1 MPASRIVFIL
11 ISLLIAGLGIFV
23 FLRNPTNGINKRFC
37 LFSHVISIW
46 IFFVFL
52 VLHTTDP
59 ILATFRL
66 KLVFSAA
73 IFIPSTFFFF
83 SSIFPDRKERLIDR
97 YLSISFFVISIFL
110 AFSSSYIVESVSFD
124 KGWPC
129 TKYGP
134 LFSVFWFYF
143 IMCMAHSF
151 YILYR
156 KSVNYYGIKRL
167 QIQYL
172 YFGVAI
178 SVFFGS
184 ITNFL
189 LPVLGVWQV
198 EMFVPLV
205 SIPIP
210 IAVAYAIAKYHL
222 MDISVVIKRS
232 TVYLTLSIAMSAIY
246 FIIGVFL
253 SSILPA
259 SEHRNT
265 ITNVVSIIVTFIA
278 FVSARESIQH
288 VIEKIFFHTRYSHSK
303 ILSDSTTMF
312 SSIHDLSGL
321 LHYAIQYLYVSVG
334 IEKIC
339 ILLKEEETK
348 NYRLKAAINFTPE
361 DNLFLLSQD
370 IIATWLY
377 QNRTVL
383 SRDQLYRFTHSELD
397 RVLEEKLASLNVESC
412 VPVFQKNDLF
422 GIIFLGKKINK
433 KIFIQEDIQMFLA
446 FSGQLAM
453 AANNARLYAGLKEAK
468 VYRDNILQSLKT
480 GVIVMDNNSNL
491 TLINNEAK
499 RILGLENA
507 GTTEIILK
515 YLGRDARE
523 AIRYTLNNEGECH
536 NFEVLVERENKKT
549 PCGMTTTSLRTEDG
563 EKLGALIILT
573 DLTELKL
580 LQSEK
585 QHSERLAYLGTLA
598 ANIAHEIKNPL
609 VAINTYF
616 QLLPHKKN
624 DEEFHNDF
632 QKIAI
637 KEIERINR
645 IIEDLLDLAKPSKP
659 VLQNIDP
666 HGAIIDTVNFLR
678 NIAAEKGIK
687 IITAFEEKRCQL
699 IVDEDKIKQVLIN
712 LLQNSLD
719 ALPENGHIRVSTSLT
734 EGLSAFKKMA
744 KIHLNSTFFSFASL
758 SVHNRNDKL
767 YFVIKVSDNGIG
779 ISAEKISQIFEPFF
793 TDKDRGTGL
802 GLAMVYRI
810 IKDHE
815 GAIYVESKEGI
826 GTDFYI
832 SLPLN
837 RMNINNTDNF
847 VSETTEI
854 HSA

>member
-1 MPASRIVFIL
+1 MFTSQIIFSF
-11 ISLLIAGLGIFV
+11 ISLLIAGLGAFV
-23 FLRNPTNGINKRFC
+23 FFKNPSSKINKRFC
-37 LFSHVISIW
+37 IFTSVLSIW
-46 IFFVFL
+46 IVLNFYVHLTTKQEIILFRVRIVFC
-52 VLHTTDP
+52 
-59 ILATFRL
+59 
-66 KLVFSAA
+66 AA
-73 IFIPSTFFFF
+73 AFIPSTFFFF
-83 SSIFPDRKERLIDR
+83 SSIFPDRKENHIDG
-97 YLSISFFVISIFL
+97 YISISSLAISVLL
-110 AFSSSYIVESVSFD
+110 AACSFHIVKGISFEQ
-124 KGWPC
+124 GLAYAE
-129 TKYGP
+129 YGP
-134 LFSVFWFYF
+134 LFPLFWSYF
-143 IMCMAHSF
+143 MVCMAYSL
-151 YILYR
+151 YNLYR
-156 KSVNYYGIKRL
+156 KSTRFYGIKRL

-172 YFGVAI
+172 FFGVAL
-178 SVFFGS
+178 SVFLS
-184 ITNFL
+184 AITNFL
-189 LPVLGVWQV
+189 LPALGMWQA
-198 EMFVPLV
+198 ERFVPLL

-210 IAVAYAIAKYHL
+210 LAVAYAIIRYHL

-232 TVYLTLSIAMSAIY
+232 TIYLVLSVAMSAIY
-246 FIIGVFL
+246 FIVGMFL

-288 VIEKIFFHTRYSHSK
+288 IIEKIFFHTRYSHSK
-303 ILSDSTTMF
+303 ILSDSTIMF

-321 LHYAIQYLYVSVG
+321 LHYAIQYLYDSVG

-339 ILLKEEETK
+339 ILLKEEEAK

-370 IIATWLY
+370 IIVTWLC

-453 AANNARLYAGLKEAK
+453 ATNNARLYAGLKEAK

-499 RILGLENA
+499 RILGLENVS
-507 GTTEIILK
+507 TTEIILK

-523 AIRYTLNNEGECH
+523 TIRYTLNNEKECH
-536 NFEVLVERENKKT
+536 NLEILVERENKKI
-549 PCGMTTTSLRTEDG
+549 PCGMTTTSLRTEDE

-659 VLQNIDP
+659 VMQNMDP
-666 HGAIIDTVNFLR
+666 HGVIIDTVNFLR

-687 IITAFEEKRCQL
+687 IITSFEEKRCQL

-734 EGLSAFKKMA
+734 EGLSKFKKMA
-744 KIHLNSTFFSFASL
+744 KIHLNSTFFSFASF
-758 SVHNRNDKL
+758 SMHDRNDKL

-837 RMNINNTDNF
+837 RMNTNNTDNF